1 MDHICEVLGSTFVDG
16 SLRGMRWCH
25 NRIGIIT
32 QNWQVGC
39 GLEFHSCIFTYI
51 KGYFWSSQLF
61 FFNNAKPL
69 CQGILQFA
77 ECRSTSTKYH
87 CNMIG
92 AFTCARAD
100 AACIVVRASPE
111 IHAWLQHWG
120 HHRREFEQ
128 NLGSRIWENS
138 SASRLPNKDGR
149 QVGNLP

>member
-16 SLRGMRWCH
+16 SLRRMRWCH

-51 KGYFWSSQLF
+51 RGYFWSSQLF

-77 ECRSTSTKYH
+77 KCRSTSTKYH
-87 CNMIG
+87 CNMIS
-92 AFTCARAD
+92 AVTCARAD
-100 AACIVVRASPE
+100 AACIVES
-111 IHAWLQHWG
+111 G
-120 HHRREFEQ
+120 HHLRSLCDCSIEGTTGES
-128 NLGSRIWENS
+128 L
-138 SASRLPNKDGR
+138 SRLWGAESGKTLELPAFQIRMDNK
-149 QVGNLP
+149 